1 MGARTVLIVTN
12 RPAIAHSWYDDYV
25 RFMGT
30 ESGYYFIS
38 GADALRGLPHVLER
52 AQLPSDAEGYIEF
65 VSLQDLK
72 GSLYFGGEFDKLEHV
87 QKLTWDLLIVD
98 EAHEGVDTYRADV
111 AFEQIARRATLHL
124 SGTPFKA
131 LANEKFEEKAIFNW
145 TYADEQCAKREWQ
158 EEAEEENPY
167 AALPQLHLYTYRMS
181 EVVRDR

>member
-1 MGARTVLIVTN
+1 M
-12 RPAIAHSWYDDYV
+12 
-25 RFMGT
+25 
-30 ESGYYFIS
+30 
-38 GADALRGLPHVLER
+38 LER

-124 SGTPFKA
+124 SGTP
-131 LANEKFEEKAIFNW
+131 L
-145 TYADEQCAKREWQ
+145 RLWQ
-158 EEAEEENPY
+158 MKSSRRRRFSTGPMPMNSAPRGSGRREAEEENPY

-181 EVVRDR
+181 EVVRDRLKQGLILTMMAKMRPMLLT